1 MRSRSRKK
9 GFLKDCL
16 KSNKS
21 QGAVG
26 ESVSWALVN
35 VCMECIGQSGDFV
48 RHIRTQVSACDAQ
61 NHQTVRSNPHSTIDT
76 KPRSPIPRQPLSVIV
91 RRKGKMKKKC
101 IVSVLMGLV
110 LSVSGCGGDKV
121 QESETRTEEGTDVTD
136 GDSEEGGETEAEAS
150 VNQQV
155 TYADLKSSVTSLGEY
170 KGLTAERVVAEVTDE
185 DVEDEIW
192 SVQKSYANLQDV
204 DRGAQMRDV
213 TVIDYTGYVDGE
225 TSDSLK
231 GEGYELELGSGAF
244 VPGFE
249 DQLIGVKAGEDR
261 EVVLT
266 FPEDYYEDMAGKEAR
281 FEVHV
286 QKVQEYVMEKEW
298 NDAFIKEN
306 LEYEDEADMRA
317 KIREEFQKNA
327 EEDADANMEYEL
339 MQQVIGSSTYEIQET
354 DVKAYTDEMMQ
365 EYQIYAAMYGL
376 GLEDYLAQQG
386 TTEENVR
393 MMYRETAEFRVK
405 LILTLHEI
413 AKAEQI
419 TASEEECQSTLEEL
433 AVQYGYEDTKE
444 VEAVYGRDMVQE
456 QLVQEKVLDFI
467 RENANN

>member
-16 KSNKS
+16 KSNKP

-35 VCMECIGQSGDFV
+35 VCRECIGQSGDFV

-61 NHQTVRSNPHSTIDT
+61 NRQTVRSNPHSTIDT

-231 GEGYELELGSGAF
+231 GE
-244 VPGFE
+244 
-249 DQLIGVKAGEDR
+249 DR
-261 EVVLT
+261 KSVV
-266 FPEDYYEDMAGKEAR
+266 
-281 FEVHV
+281 
-286 QKVQEYVMEKEW
+286 
-298 NDAFIKEN
+298 
-306 LEYEDEADMRA
+306 
-317 KIREEFQKNA
+317 
-327 EEDADANMEYEL
+327 
-339 MQQVIGSSTYEIQET
+339 
-354 DVKAYTDEMMQ
+354 
-365 EYQIYAAMYGL
+365 
-376 GLEDYLAQQG
+376 
-386 TTEENVR
+386 
-393 MMYRETAEFRVK
+393 
-405 LILTLHEI
+405 
-413 AKAEQI
+413 
-419 TASEEECQSTLEEL
+419 
-433 AVQYGYEDTKE
+433 
-444 VEAVYGRDMVQE
+444 
-456 QLVQEKVLDFI
+456 
-467 RENANN
+467 